1 MANKLMTT
9 IEIPG
14 EPVPLK
20 RPRFCRGRVYDSQT
34 VEKNSLRWRMKVAH
48 KGDPLK
54 GPIEVRCE
62 FIFEPAAS
70 ASKTKK
76 AAMNG
81 KAHTQKPDTDN
92 LIKLLLDSGNKV
104 LWGDDSQVASLSG
117 KKTWGSPARTIIHFQ
132 ELQEIKHE

>member
-34 VEKNSLRWRMKVAH
+34 IEKNSLRWRMKVAH
-48 KGDPLK
+48 KGEPLK

-76 AAMNG
+76 ASLNG
-81 KAHTQKPDTDN
+81 RAHAQRPDADN
-92 LIKLLLDSGNKV
+92 LIKLILDAGNKV
-104 LWGDDSQVASLSG
+104 LWADDGQVATLSG
-117 KKTWGSPARTIIHFQ
+117 TKVWGSPARTIIHFQ
-132 ELQEIKHE
+132 ELQEIKP